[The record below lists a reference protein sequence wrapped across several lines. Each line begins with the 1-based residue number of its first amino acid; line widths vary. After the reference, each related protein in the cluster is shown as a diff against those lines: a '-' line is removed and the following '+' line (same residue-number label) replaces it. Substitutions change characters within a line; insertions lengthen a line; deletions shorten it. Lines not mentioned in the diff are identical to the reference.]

1 MLSVLLNILTILVV
15 ALFFA
20 FVFIAY
26 KTQPV
31 TEEGPKSPAEIFK
44 NMSLSRNYETIRMT
58 EPLSVLLKDT
68 GSTGDFQGIERYTP
82 TYMVTL

>member
-1 MLSVLLNILTILVV
+1 MLPELLNLVTIFVV

-31 TEEGPKSPAEIFK
+31 TEDGPKTPGEIFK
-44 NMSLSRNYETIRMT
+44 SMSLTRNFETIRMT
-58 EPLSVLLKDT
+58 EPLSVLLKDN
-68 GSTGDFQGIERYTP
+68 GSVGGFEPIENYT
-82 TYMVTL
+82 TYMVTF

>member
-1 MLSVLLNILTILVV
+1 MLSEILNLITIFVV

-31 TEEGPKSPAEIFK
+31 TEEGPKTPGEIFK
-44 NMSLSRNYETIRMT
+44 SMSLTRDYETIRMT
-58 EPLSVLLKDT
+58 EPLSVLLKDS
-68 GSTGDFQGIERYTP
+68 GSVGGFEPIERYT
-82 TYMVTL
+82 TYMVTF